1 MADKTMALTAENLSK
16 SFGSRGLWEGFS
28 HRFDAGSLTTL
39 SGPSGC
45 GKTTLLNCLSL
56 LERVDQGR
64 ILLGEEVISPSMRRR
79 LYRTTFGF
87 LFQNRGLVEQDTV
100 ERNLRLSPQL
110 SGIPRK
116 EAARRIDEA
125 LEQVGVLTQKN
136 DPVFQ
141 LSGGE
146 YQRVAFARLIV
157 HGARV
162 VFADEPTASLDDGN
176 ARRVIELLREHADG
190 GGIVICATH
199 DAAVLA
205 AADGTVD
212 VSSFATQATA
222 R

>member
-1 MADKTMALTAENLSK
+1 ASFSMSSTSRNHTSMK
-16 SFGSRGLWEGFS
+16 SR
-28 HRFDAGSLTTL
+28 
-39 SGPSGC
+39 
-45 GKTTLLNCLSL
+45 
-56 LERVDQGR
+56 
-64 ILLGEEVISPSMRRR
+64 
-79 LYRTTFGF
+79 
-87 LFQNRGLVEQDTV
+87 
-100 ERNLRLSPQL
+100 
-110 SGIPRK
+110 
-116 EAARRIDEA
+116 
-125 LEQVGVLTQKN
+125 
-136 DPVFQ
+136 
-141 LSGGE
+141 GE

-212 VSSFATQATA
+212 VSSFATQGTA